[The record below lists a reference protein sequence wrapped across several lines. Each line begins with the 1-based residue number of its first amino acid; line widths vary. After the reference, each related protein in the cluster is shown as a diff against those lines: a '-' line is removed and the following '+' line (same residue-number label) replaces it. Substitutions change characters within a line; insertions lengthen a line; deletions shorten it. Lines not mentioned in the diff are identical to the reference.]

1 MAISSRNHATNHKTK
16 ICSSQLG
23 QTGLTGRGNR
33 SDRLKLGQPFCLGPH
48 HLNLSLSLPHQI
60 TPSPSSPT
68 LSRAAPLTPNPKI
81 QIPHCHLIQGRGKL
95 QVGGGSS
102 PCANSRGE
110 VESKFFVGKRLI
122 QGKQARV
129 GSISFSR

>member
-1 MAISSRNHATNHKTK
+1 MAISSNSRDKSLNQ
-16 ICSSQLG
+16 SLSVSLG

-33 SDRLKLGQPFCLGPH
+33 SDRLKLGQLFCLGPH
-48 HLNLSLSLPHQI
+48 HLNLSLPHQI

-81 QIPHCHLIQGRGKL
+81 QIPHSHLIQGRGKL

-102 PCANSRGE
+102 PCAPSRGE